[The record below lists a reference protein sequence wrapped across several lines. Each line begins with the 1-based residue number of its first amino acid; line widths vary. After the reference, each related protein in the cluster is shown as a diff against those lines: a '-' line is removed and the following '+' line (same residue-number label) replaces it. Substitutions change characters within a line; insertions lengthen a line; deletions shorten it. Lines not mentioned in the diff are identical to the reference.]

1 MSKNDQTFKKPGK
14 NGQKYLKTMK
24 NVKKPGE
31 NRQKYRKNVKNVK
44 KQKKRQEKTKFV
56 KNVGNLEKP

>member
-14 NGQKYLKTMK
+14 NGQKYLKTVK

-31 NRQKYRKNVKNVK
+31 ICQKYRKNV
-44 KQKKRQEKTKFV
+44 
-56 KNVGNLEKP
+56 